1 MKKGEDQ
8 VGELRPR
15 GRGEITRE
23 NILAAARA
31 RFAADGYERATIR
44 AIAAEAGID
53 PALVMRYF
61 GNKESLFAEAAE
73 FDLALPAMRGIPV
86 EQAGALLAGHFFDRW
101 ENDGGLQALLRA
113 AASNEAAAD
122 KMRSIFGRQVR
133 PAITSLTG
141 DPASAGLRAALVS
154 TQLLGFGLARYVLRL
169 PPILGLSRAQVCDW
183 LGPNLQRYLTQ
194 DVSLAGPQVKH
205 GRP

>member
-1 MKKGEDQ
+1 MSKGGDKMDQ
-8 VGELRPR
+8 SPQRK
-15 GRGEITRE
+15 RGEITRE

-73 FDLALPAMRGIPV
+73 FDLALPAMKDIPLA
-86 EQAGALLAGHFFDRW
+86 QAGAALAGHFFDRW

-113 AASNEAAAD
+113 APSNEAAAE

-133 PAITSLTG
+133 PAVTALTG
-141 DPASAGLRAALVS
+141 DPASAGLRAALVA
-154 TQLLGFGLARYVLRL
+154 TQLLGFGLGRYVLRL
-169 PPILGLSRAQVCDW
+169 PPIAGLSRAQVCAW
-183 LGPNLQRYLTQ
+183 LGPSLQRYLTQ
-194 DVSLAGPQVKH
+194 DLSF
-205 GRP
+205 GRDHDK